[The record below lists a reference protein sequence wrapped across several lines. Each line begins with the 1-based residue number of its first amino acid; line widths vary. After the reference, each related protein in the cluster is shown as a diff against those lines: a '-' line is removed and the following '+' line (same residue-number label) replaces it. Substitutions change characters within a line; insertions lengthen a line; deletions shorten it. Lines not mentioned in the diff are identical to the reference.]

1 MKKNIFLTLTS
12 VLFSVL
18 IAEFVLRLLP
28 YRGIRHTPN
37 LKSKIQVKPNFLLI
51 EDKTLGWK
59 LGLKGVYQISYDSIT
74 LNKVTVDSL
83 GNRWTGNTSKSN
95 LPLVDILGCSFT
107 FGTSVDDSSSYPFQ
121 LQKMMPFCQIHNKG
135 VGGYSL
141 LQMFLSLKKDVE
153 LGNVPKIAVFN
164 YAHFHN
170 ERTPLSKRWIRNLN
184 FYNNLD
190 NKSKFRVAKFNYP
203 YAILDKNKAL
213 TIKYIQ
219 KENWPSDFW
228 FRDKSYL
235 VDIFNTIYD
244 KLYDKTQEKYLE
256 EISFWLVLEIK
267 RYCSEHNIKLV
278 FTGMTKKSED
288 FLSKISTQGIDT
300 IFFDVDLSIPNMN
313 LKPFDPDHPSP
324 AAHKLYAQK
333 LFNYLHFQKGY
344 L

>member
-1 MKKNIFLTLTS
+1 MKKNIVLFLTS

-18 IAEFVLRLLP
+18 IAEFILRLSP
-28 YRGIRHTPN
+28 YKGIRHTPN
-37 LKSKIQVKPNFLLI
+37 LKSKIKVKPNYLLV

-59 LGLKGVYQISYDSIT
+59 LGLKGVYQIYYDSIT

-83 GNRWTGNTSKSN
+83 GNRWTGNTSKNN
-95 LPLVDILGCSFT
+95 LPLVYMLGCSFT
-107 FGTSVDDSSSYPFQ
+107 FGNSVNDSSSYPFQ
-121 LQKMMPFCQIHNKG
+121 LQKMMPFCQIYNKG
-135 VGGYSL
+135 VGGYGL

-153 LGNVPKIAVFN
+153 MGNFPKIAVFN

-184 FYNNLD
+184 YNNNLD
-190 NKSKFRVAKFNYP
+190 NKSKFRVGKFKYP
-203 YAILDKNKAL
+203 YAILDKNNAL

-219 KENWPSDFW
+219 KEKWPRDFW

-235 VDIFNTIYD
+235 IDIINTIYD
-244 KLYDKTQEKYLE
+244 KRYDKTQEKELA
-256 EISFWLVLEIK
+256 EISFRIALEIK
-267 RYCSEHNIKLV
+267 KYCSEHNIKLI
-278 FTGMTKKSED
+278 FTGLDKKSED

-300 IFFDVDLSIPNMN
+300 LYFDVDIATPNMN

-324 AAHKLYAQK
+324 AAHKIYAQK
-333 LFNYLHFQKGY
+333 LFNYLHSQKRY